1 MPLDGAI
8 IDPVERPPLV
18 VALSNFS
25 WQTIKQKPKQK
36 RNSRRSKRS
45 KRGRKSRR
53 RRERRRKS

>member
-36 RNSRRSKRS
+36 QNSRRNRKRM
-45 KRGRKSRR
+45 GRR
-53 RRERRRKS
+53 RRRR